1 MSESVKLYLG
11 PVGPDSVSAWAE
23 WAHSV
28 LRDLRRDPR
37 AGACL
42 SARVLDDIEAYV
54 AKWERTTGQ
63 SDDAFGWQS
72 EVHPDH
78 IEYLTNAFYN
88 LDLRLAAD
96 GEAGRADLPA
106 EGRVF
111 HLALVRALLTALTHE
126 SPTHAAF
133 VDGIRAS
140 WPTAA
145 EAH

>member
-1 MSESVKLYLG
+1 MRLYVG
-11 PVGPDSVSAWAE
+11 PVPRDGVVAWAE

-28 LRDLRRDPR
+28 LDDVRNDPR

-54 AKWERTTGQ
+54 AEWERTTGL
-63 SDDAFGWQS
+63 SDDAFRWQS
-72 EVHPDH
+72 DVHPDDL
-78 IEYLTNAFYN
+78 EYLTNALYN

-96 GEAGRADLPA
+96 GDPSRKVALSA

-111 HLALVRALLTALTHE
+111 HLVLVRALLTALAHE
-126 SPTHAAF
+126 SPSHAAF
-133 VDGIRAS
+133 VDQIRTS

-145 EAH
+145 EVH

>member
-1 MSESVKLYLG
+1 MRLYVG
-11 PVGPDSVSAWAE
+11 PVAPDSVVAWAE
-23 WAHSV
+23 WAHTV
-28 LRDLRRDPR
+28 LDDLRHDCR

-54 AKWERTTGQ
+54 AEWERTTGNSGGAFRWQ
-63 SDDAFGWQS
+63 SD
-72 EVHPDH
+72 VHPDH
-78 IEYLTNAFYN
+78 LEYLTNALYN

-96 GEAGRADLPA
+96 GEPSAAAALSV
-106 EGRVF
+106 EGRLF
-111 HLALVRALLTALTHE
+111 HLVLVRALLTALAGE

-133 VDGIRAS
+133 VDQMRAS